1 MFTARAELLDK
12 GETTM
17 EHTKN
22 RQEEAGKLDQDKS
35 NNHPTQGG
43 LFGGLFRPKAPP
55 LKPVIDIDDGVMRC
69 PYCSWELE
77 EGEHCAGCGYRYRP
91 GSETDETESSDE
103 SESGSDLDSLD
114 DMDDEEP
121 EEPEDDF
128 GDVDDNDGVW
138 GEFASRYPTNGPT
151 FGMPPLPG
159 FMGSYQTMARL
170 GYHGSAMPPEL
181 VSRFTGNYGQDE
193 FDFEEDIEDENEY
206 DHEDSFIND
215 GTQLMSGD
223 YESDSDHSTVVSSS
237 QPNGPP
243 RPNVSR
249 HQTPPHIV
257 SDTDGED
264 DSEEDSEEESDSD
277 SSDEDDIRAAPPR
290 QAFGNA
296 PRPVWREPGTSPWP
310 QRIED
315 LPPSSAETVESS
327 EASEDSEAASSSP
340 PRPPATSR
348 PSTGRGLSARNAIA
362 LDDSDDDQPVG
373 PVRRNTHRRRNR
385 YSPY

>member
-159 FMGSYQTMARL
+159 FIDYYRQ
-170 GYHGSAMPPEL
+170 
-181 VSRFTGNYGQDE
+181 
-193 FDFEEDIEDENEY
+193 FE
-206 DHEDSFIND
+206 
-215 GTQLMSGD
+215 GM
-223 YESDSDHSTVVSSS
+223 
-237 QPNGPP
+237 
-243 RPNVSR
+243 
-249 HQTPPHIV
+249 
-257 SDTDGED
+257 
-264 DSEEDSEEESDSD
+264 SEEEVNAGLREEAAERRRKALTRVDTLDLSQTTWPELPHPRIVNAITFVARRGLQRYPHMRGSELR
-277 SSDEDDIRAAPPR
+277 DELAASLRRRPRRADPRQRRGRAAERRDARADRARPAAVDALAVLPAVSR
-290 QAFGNA
+290 SWRAARTAA
-296 PRPVWREPGTSPWP
+296 PCR
-310 QRIED
+310 
-315 LPPSSAETVESS
+315 
-327 EASEDSEAASSSP
+327 
-340 PRPPATSR
+340 
-348 PSTGRGLSARNAIA
+348 
-362 LDDSDDDQPVG
+362 
-373 PVRRNTHRRRNR
+373 HRRRR
-385 YSPY
+385 RAARGRGRARRRA